1 LLFVRIPW
9 GIHGCKFNSVDWNIA
24 GIMGRCYTRQ
34 PRICLSARA
43 AIGRGRLDPVK
54 VARGAWKE
62 YGVDRPWLQ
71 QYPPGVPADIDPDS
85 YASLR
90 DMFDEAC
97 AAHRHSP
104 AYTNMGA
111 TLTYAQ
117 LDELSRAFAAWL
129 QHKAGLTAGDRVA
142 LMMPNVLQYP
152 VALFGALRAGMVV
165 VNTNPLYTARELEHQ
180 LKDSGAKVIVIVE
193 NFAHVL
199 QEILPRTGLKKV
211 LITRVGDLLGF
222 PRGSIVNFVLRYVR
236 KQIPPWNMPGA
247 STFKSALGGGL
258 GLKLEPTV
266 LGPQDIAFLQYT
278 GGTTGVAKAAVLTH
292 RNMVANVLQANAW
305 IEPALAKRPVGT
317 VITALPLY
325 HIFSLTAN
333 ALLFLRLGAHN
344 VLITNPRDFP
354 AFVAELKKFK
364 FFFISGVNTLFNALL
379 HTPGFESVNFSELRI
394 SLGGGMAV
402 QRVVAER
409 WKKVTGNVLTQAWG
423 LTETSPAACI
433 NPMGVDFNG
442 SIGLPIP
449 STDISIRD
457 DAGKELSV
465 NGVGEICVFG
475 PQVMR
480 GYWNRPDETEKVMFG
495 DWLRTGDIGRMD
507 AEGFVYIEDRKKD
520 MILVSGFNVYPN
532 EIESVA
538 AAHPGVLEVAA
549 VAQPDENSGE
559 VVALFVVKK
568 DPGLTAEALIAYCRT
583 ELTGYKVP
591 KHVYFR
597 SELPKTNV
605 GKILRRA
612 LRDELRDSSRASGNS

>member
-1 LLFVRIPW
+1 
-9 GIHGCKFNSVDWNIA
+9 
-24 GIMGRCYTRQ
+24 M
-34 PRICLSARA
+34 
-43 AIGRGRLDPVK
+43 
-54 VARGAWKE
+54 
-62 YGVDRPWLQ
+62 DRSWLK

-90 DMFDEAC
+90 DMFEEAC
-97 AAHRHSP
+97 TAHRRQP
-104 AYTNMGA
+104 AYSNMGA
-111 TLTYAQ
+111 TLSYAQ

-129 QHKAGLTAGDRVA
+129 QHRSGLVPGDRVS
-142 LMMPNVLQYP
+142 LMMPNILQYP
-152 VALFGALRAGMVV
+152 IALFGTLRAGMVV

-199 QEILPRTGLKKV
+199 QEVLPRTVLKHV
-211 LITRVGDLLGF
+211 LVTRIGDLLGL
-222 PRGSIVNFVLRYVR
+222 PRGFVVNVVLKYVR
-236 KQIPPWNMPGA
+236 KQIPAWKIPG
-247 STFKSALGGGL
+247 SITFKRALGGGL
-258 GLKLEPTV
+258 GLKLQPVT

-292 RNMVANVLQANAW
+292 RNMVANVLQADAW
-305 IEPALAKRPVGT
+305 IKPVLQKRTVGI

-333 ALLFLRLGAHN
+333 CLLFLRLGAHN
-344 VLITNPRDFP
+344 ILITNPRDFP
-354 AFVAELKKFK
+354 RFVAELKKYK

-379 HTPGFESVNFSELRI
+379 NTPGFDSVNFDELRV

-402 QRVVAER
+402 QAVVAER
-409 WKKVTGNVLTQAWG
+409 WKKVTGNILTQAWG

-433 NPMGVDFNG
+433 NPMGLDFNG
-442 SIGLPIP
+442 SIGLPIS
-449 STDISIRD
+449 STDVSIRD
-457 DAGKELSV
+457 DDGKELAV
-465 NGVGEICVFG
+465 NGIGEICVFG

-507 AEGFVYIEDRKKD
+507 AKGFVFIEDRKKD

-532 EIESVA
+532 EVESVA
-538 AAHPGVLEVAA
+538 AGHPGVLEVAA

-568 DPGLTAEALIAYCRT
+568 DPALTAEALIAFCRT

-591 KHVYFR
+591 RHVYFR

-612 LRDELRDSSRASGNS
+612 LRDELRDAAHAAPR